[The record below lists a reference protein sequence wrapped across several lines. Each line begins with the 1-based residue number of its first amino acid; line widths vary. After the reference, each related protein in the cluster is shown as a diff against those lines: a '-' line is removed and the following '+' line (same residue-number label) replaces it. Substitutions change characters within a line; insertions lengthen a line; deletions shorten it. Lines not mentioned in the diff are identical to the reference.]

1 MNNYHDYNQDQAEL
15 QQQIQQLE
23 STVRNYLDKDA
34 IERYNNL
41 KTAHQELA
49 VNALVT
55 ISQLIQNGQIREMI
69 SDEQFRQLL
78 AKLNRKKNFRIKRK

>member
-55 ISQLIQNGQIREMI
+55 ISQLIQNGQIREMT